1 MSSISAGHLCHR
13 VRIQLPTVAKDVL
26 GAPTQTWI
34 DVAIVW
40 ADIQPISGRE
50 ARIADR
56 IASVVTHQI
65 TVRHRSEFDDPKS
78 VAQMR
83 VLYRGRVFAIHNA
96 LNEDEANVSVILL
109 ASEGVSNG

>member
-1 MSSISAGHLCHR
+1 MSSISAGQLCHR

-65 TVRHRSEFDDPKS
+65 TVRYRSEFNDPKS